1 MSNWNGEVLLDGYS
15 GCLDWRGK
23 IEVLLF
29 NGAIPPKNILRFND
43 KEGCFCFYTF
53 ESMRRKYAFY
63 RRESIYIL
71 EE

>member
-1 MSNWNGEVLLDGYS
+1 MINWQGDVFLDGYD
-15 GCLDWRGK
+15 GCADWRGK

-29 NGAIPPKNILRFND
+29 NGAKPPKNILRFND
-43 KEGCFCFYTF
+43 EESCFCFYAF
-53 ESMRRKYAFY
+53 ESMRGKYAFY